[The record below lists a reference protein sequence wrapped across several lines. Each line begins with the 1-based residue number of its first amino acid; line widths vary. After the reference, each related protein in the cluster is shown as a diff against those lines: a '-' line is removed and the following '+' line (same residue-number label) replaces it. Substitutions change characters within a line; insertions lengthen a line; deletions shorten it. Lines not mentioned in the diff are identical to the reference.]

1 MFGKIFTATSLVL
14 ALAAQAYGHAAI
26 APVLGLNRA
35 PVRNDVKRPSNN
47 NPCGNGVNI
56 ANGINGNSFV
66 TVQNGAITV
75 TSTNFNGGRDG
86 SRQVTARLNASGAGN
101 NFNTALTV
109 TRNGNGNPN
118 NVGSEQVTVAIPANT
133 RCTGGANR
141 NRCLVQFRTS
151 AGFGNCVVV
160 QQGAANAQAGN
171 GNGNNRNRNR
181 GLIAGTRAA
190 RAALADIEARGVEA
204 TKAVRRSLSS
214 WLWGSESSN

>member
-1 MFGKIFTATSLVL
+1 MFGKIFTASSLVL

-47 NPCGNGVNI
+47 NPCGAGVNV

-86 SRQVTARLNASGAGN
+86 SRQVAARLNTAGTGN

-109 TRNGNGNPN
+109 TRNGNGNPS
-118 NVGSEQVTVAIPANT
+118 NVGSEQVTVAIPAGT
-133 RCTGGANR
+133 QCTGGSNR
-141 NRCLVQFRTS
+141 NRCLVQFTTT

-160 QQGAANAQAGN
+160 QQAAANAQAN
-171 GNGNNRNRNR
+171 NNGNNRNRNR

-204 TKAVRRSLSS
+204 TNAVRRSLSS
-214 WLWGSESSN
+214 WLWGTETSN